1 MLRQQKKRL
10 NVPIEV
16 LSHCAHRLSFSDQ
29 SIESSCTSSAWGAT
43 ISFARVQRN
52 IILPRVCPRVERQF
66 PPSGCSSLITIVMLP
81 SALGAAVNLFRLG
94 SEVYWVGIGGC
105 RKCRSR

>member
-16 LSHCAHRLSFSDQ
+16 LSYCAHRLSFSDQ
-29 SIESSCTSSAWGAT
+29 SIESSRTSSAWGAT

-52 IILPRVCPRVERQF
+52 IILTRVCPSVESQF
-66 PPSGCSSLITIVMLP
+66 PPSEIGRASSR
-81 SALGAAVNLFRLG
+81 AR
-94 SEVYWVGIGGC
+94 VGPYDESSVVVVATQTKI
-105 RKCRSR
+105 KNTHKKKI